1 MKLRKTIDRTAVLS
15 ALALLTLAPT
25 QVGAAGLAEAF
36 KDLDAEVRASI
47 VKELI
52 RSRAYDLEHTQK
64 RPKNKA
70 SSGVDEKIKTPNAQ
84 DSADQVG
91 AGMNSA
97 TGGLTSVRPR
107 DGGDANLDRLKDSFE
122 DDDYERP
129 VRDKVCSM
137 EIASQKKEPGK
148 PTPRRQTIVITD
160 PIIQI
165 CK

>member
-1 MKLRKTIDRTAVLS
+1 MNLRKVINHGISFLALGLL
-15 ALALLTLAPT
+15 ALAWTR
-25 QVGAAGLAEAF
+25 VDAAGLAEAF

-52 RSRAYDLEHTQK
+52 RSRAYDLEYTQK
-64 RPKNKA
+64 RPKSKGS
-70 SSGVDEKIKTPNAQ
+70 SSGDEKIKTPNAQ
-84 DSADQVG
+84 DTADQVNSAMG
-91 AGMNSA
+91 SA
-97 TGGLTSVRPR
+97 TGGLTNVRPR
-107 DGGDANLDRLKDSFE
+107 DGGDSNLDRLKDSLE

-137 EIASQKKEPGK
+137 EVAPQKRETGK